1 MKIKGAIFDMDGTLV
16 ESLFFWPMF
25 WKMLGKKYL
34 GDDNFSPDED
44 IDKRIRTMVFVD
56 ALKVINKHFHFGA
69 DDDELIAY
77 ADQSVKAFYAT
88 EVYLKVG
95 AAELLEHL
103 QKQGIKMCL
112 ASATE
117 MELVK
122 FTLARL
128 GIDKYFD
135 AALSCADIGVGKDKP
150 DIYLLSAKQLDLA
163 PEELCVFEDSFV
175 ALETAKKAGFKTVGI
190 FDRNNF
196 GQDRLRAAAE
206 IYVENGQSLNV
217 LAENV
222 EYPSCS

>member
-88 EVYLKVG
+88 EVYLKDG

-135 AALSCADIGVGKDKP
+135 AVLSCADIGVGKDKP

-217 LAENV
+217 LTENV